1 MCALEFAL
9 APLIPDSSTAEQST
23 VNRQVLGSNPSQGA
37 LNDVFTSVHDLYCL
51 RMALFQLNVALPDR
65 PGSLGLLASAIGAAG
80 GDIRAL
86 AVVKAEDGR
95 GYDDITVAIPGN
107 DPTDLLNVLG
117 AIGGVE
123 VLSINPL

>member
-1 MCALEFAL
+1 
-9 APLIPDSSTAEQST
+9 
-23 VNRQVLGSNPSQGA
+23 
-37 LNDVFTSVHDLYCL
+37 
-51 RMALFQLNVALPDR
+51 MALFQLNVALPDR

-86 AVVKAEDGR
+86 AVVKSEDGR
-95 GYDDITVAIPGN
+95 GYDDITVAVPGN

-123 VLSINPL
+123 VLSIIPLQSTT